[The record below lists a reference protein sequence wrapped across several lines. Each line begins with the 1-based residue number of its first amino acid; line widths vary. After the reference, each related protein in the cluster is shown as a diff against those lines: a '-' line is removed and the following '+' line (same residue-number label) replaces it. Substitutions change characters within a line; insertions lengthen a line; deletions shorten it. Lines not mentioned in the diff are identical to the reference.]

1 MKLIPEYPNYS
12 ITKEGNI
19 INNKKNRELKL
30 ILGNMGYYQVSLSN
44 KGKIKNFNIHRL
56 LAVAFLDN
64 IENKKSI
71 NHINGIKT
79 DNRIENLEWV
89 TAGENNQH
97 AYNIGLKHSNKDNI
111 CLYDADIILKK
122 NIVDKCY
129 NLLQDNKIDIIY
141 PYNGYFY
148 DVPKHLHNNLNIE
161 TLSIND
167 CKLLSDRSVGGVVFF
182 KKNIFIEGGCGN
194 QNFIG
199 AGYEDNEL
207 YERYKKLG
215 YSIGRL
221 NAPLFHLTHQ
231 RKETSFDY
239 NPYDSHNKKEFF
251 RICNMTKEE
260 LLKEIK
266 TWNYAI

>member
-1 MKLIPEYPNYS
+1 MNISFIIAVYIDSEDRISNLNHS
-12 ITKEGNI
+12 I
-19 INNKKNRELKL
+19 LKL
-30 ILGNMGYYQVSLSN
+30 YTDFPNSEIIISELDKES
-44 KGKIKNFNIHRL
+44 KIKNIPENCKHIFTKTEEFFN
-56 LAVAFLDN
+56 
-64 IENKKSI
+64 KQK
-71 NHINGIKT
+71 
-79 DNRIENLEWV
+79 
-89 TAGENNQH
+89 

-111 CLYDADIILKK
+111 CLYDADIILKR

-266 TWNYAI
+266 TWNYAT